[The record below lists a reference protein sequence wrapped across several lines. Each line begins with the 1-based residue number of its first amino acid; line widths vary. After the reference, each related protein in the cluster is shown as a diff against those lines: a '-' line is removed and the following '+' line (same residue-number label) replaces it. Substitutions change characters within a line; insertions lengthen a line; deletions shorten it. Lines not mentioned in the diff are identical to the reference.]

1 MAGPPGPETQ
11 AQRAKEPMIK
21 EPLLKEPLLKEP
33 LLKNL
38 FGSLKI
44 DH

>member
-21 EPLLKEPLLKEP
+21 EPLLKEPLLK
-33 LLKNL
+33 NL